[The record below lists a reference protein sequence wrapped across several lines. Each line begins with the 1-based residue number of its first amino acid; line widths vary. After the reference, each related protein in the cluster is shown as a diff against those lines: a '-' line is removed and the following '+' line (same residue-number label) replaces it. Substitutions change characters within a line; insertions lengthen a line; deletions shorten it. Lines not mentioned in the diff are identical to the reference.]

1 MRGRT
6 VRYDLRLTSSIQRVR
21 LGSRRKRRATM
32 RYTVVLEQDPDGGY
46 VVSVPTLP
54 GCVSQGDTRSEALSN
69 IREAIE
75 LYVEDCRDAGD
86 PVPTEA
92 GKEFVEIEAA

>member
-1 MRGRT
+1 MSGISCFDETRRRLKKMGT
-6 VRYDLRLTSSIQRVR
+6 VPKAKENPV
-21 LGSRRKRRATM
+21 
-32 RYTVVLEQDPDGGY
+32 RYTVVLEQEEDGGY
-46 VVSVPTLP
+46 VASVPALP
-54 GCVSQGDTRSEALSN
+54 GCVSQGDNRAEALSN

-75 LYVEDCRDAGD
+75 LYIEDCRDAGD